1 MIRRLKSQASTLGAI
16 SLVSLCVV
24 LPFLKY
30 GIPSGHDFEFHFNS
44 WIEVVNHWK
53 QGVWYPH
60 WAALAHYGYGEARF
74 IFYPPLSWTFG
85 AVLGLV
91 LPWKLVCGAYI
102 WIVLTLAGCS
112 MFVLARHWLS
122 RRDAM
127 FAAIVYAVNPYHLL
141 IVYWRSAMAEL
152 MAAIYL
158 PLLLLLVLRSEDEGS
173 RIVVPLSLL
182 MAAGWLTNL
191 PAAVMMTYSLGL
203 LAVCAALA
211 RRSIRPIAYCSIA
224 AIIGAALAGF
234 YLAPA
239 YHQQTWVNIGQVF
252 GPGVRPQDNFLFTMS
267 DDLDHN
273 RFNLLV
279 SVVALW
285 VIVITAVAMFFSRR
299 RGNRMMSWL
308 MAGWSVFCTALML
321 RPTLFFWMHLP
332 ELRFVQLPW
341 RWLLCLNLVFALAL
355 SMALR
360 RWWLR
365 GLICAVMLGVVL
377 LVGHRVQPPW
387 WDTAADINE
396 MVENQHEGIGNEG
409 TDEYVPAG
417 TDPYEIDQKA
427 PLVRFEETGGAPIR
441 IDKWQSERR
450 EITANTRAS
459 GKLILRLFNYSLWRV
474 LVNGRPVK
482 TETTVP
488 AGQLVVPVTAGE
500 NHVRIKFIDDPDRTT
515 GFIISTCAFV
525 VLLLWFFI
533 SRKLSSLPLRP
544 KPTPRTETPL

>member
-1 MIRRLKSQASTLGAI
+1 MIQRLKSHVTTVGAI

-24 LPFLKY
+24 LPFFKY

-44 WIEVVNHWK
+44 WIEVVDHWK

-85 AVLGLV
+85 ALLGIV
-91 LPWKLVCGAYI
+91 LPWKLVSGAYI

-112 MFVLARHWLS
+112 MFALARHWFS
-122 RRDAM
+122 RRDAI
-127 FAAIVYAVNPYHLL
+127 FAAIVYAVNPYHLV

-158 PLLLLLVLRSEDEGS
+158 PLLLLLVWRSEERGP

-203 LAVCAALA
+203 LALCAAL
-211 RRSIRPIAYCSIA
+211 RSRSFRPIAYCSTA
-224 AIIGAALAGF
+224 AIVGAALAGF
-234 YLAPA
+234 YLVPA

-252 GPGVRPQDNFLFTMS
+252 GPGVRPQDNFLFATS

-279 SVVALW
+279 TVIALW
-285 VIVITAVAMFFSRR
+285 VIVTTAAALVLSRR
-299 RGNRMMSWL
+299 WGNRMMWWL
-308 MAGWSVFCTALML
+308 MAAWSVFCTVLML
-321 RPTLFFWMHLP
+321 KPTLFFWMRLP

-355 SMALR
+355 AMALR

-365 GLICAVMLGVVL
+365 GLICAAMLGVVL

-387 WDTAADINE
+387 WDTGADIRE

-409 TDEYVPAG
+409 IDEYVPAG
-417 TDPYEIDQKA
+417 ADPYEIDQKA
-427 PLVRFEETGGAPIR
+427 PLVRFEGTGRDHIR
-441 IDKWQSERR
+441 VEKWQSERR
-450 EITANTRAS
+450 DITANTDAS
-459 GKLILRLFNYSLWRV
+459 GKLILRLFNYPLWRV
-474 LVNGRPVK
+474 RVNGRLVK
-482 TETTVP
+482 TETTAP
-488 AGQLVVPVTAGE
+488 AGQMVVPVAAGE
-500 NHVRIKFIDDPDRTT
+500 NHVRIRFIDDWARTT
-515 GFIISTCAFV
+515 GFLISACALV
-525 VLLLWFFI
+525 ALLLWFFI
-533 SRKLSSLPLRP
+533 SRKLSLSPFRS
-544 KPTPRTETPL
+544 KPTLRAEAPV

>member
-1 MIRRLKSQASTLGAI
+1 MIQRLKSQVMTLGTI
-16 SLVSLCVV
+16 SVVSLCVV

-158 PLLLLLVLRSEDEGS
+158 PLLLLLVLRSEEEGA
-173 RIVVPLSLL
+173 RIVAPLSLL

-203 LAVCAALA
+203 LAVCASLR
-211 RRSIRPIAYCSIA
+211 RRSFRSIVYCSTA

-234 YLAPA
+234 YLVPA

-252 GPGVRPQDNFLFTMS
+252 GQGVRPQDNFLFTMS

-279 SVVALW
+279 SVIASW
-285 VIVITAVAMFFSRR
+285 VIVTTAVAMFLSRR
-299 RGNRMMSWL
+299 WSNRKIWWL
-308 MAGWSVFCTALML
+308 MAGWCVFCTVLMFS
-321 RPTLFFWMHLP
+321 PTLLLWMHLP

-341 RWLLCLNLVFALAL
+341 RWLLCLNLVFALAI
-355 SMALR
+355 AIAVR
-360 RWWLR
+360 RWWVR
-365 GLICAVMLGVVL
+365 GVVCAATLGIVL
-377 LVGHRVQPPW
+377 LVGHRTQPPW
-387 WDTAADINE
+387 WDTGADIQE
-396 MVENQHEGIGNEG
+396 MVENQHENIGNEG
-409 TDEYVPAG
+409 IDEYVPAG
-417 TDPYEIDQKA
+417 ADPYEIDQRW
-427 PLVRFEETGGAPIR
+427 PLVRFEGTGGAEIR
-441 IDKWQSERR
+441 VEEWQSERR
-450 EITANTRAS
+450 EVTANTGAS
-459 GKLILRLFNYSLWRV
+459 GELILRLFNYPLWRV
-474 LVNGRPVK
+474 RVNGRIVK
-482 TETTVP
+482 TETTTP

-500 NHVRIKFIDDPDRTT
+500 NHVRIKFIDNRDRTI
-515 GFIISTCAFV
+515 GLLISVCAFAL
-525 VLLLWFFI
+525 LLLWFFI
-533 SRKLSSLPLRP
+533 SRKLSSLPLP
-544 KPTPRTETPL
+544 SEADAES